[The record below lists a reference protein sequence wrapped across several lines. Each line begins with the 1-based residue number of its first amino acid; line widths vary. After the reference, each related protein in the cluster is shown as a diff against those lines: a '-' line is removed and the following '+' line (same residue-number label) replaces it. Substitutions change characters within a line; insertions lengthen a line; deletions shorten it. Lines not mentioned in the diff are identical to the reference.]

1 MAKQKGAKLSLVT
14 TSGINPG
21 DYPLYNLVG
30 LSAGKI
36 QCLVDALT
44 ERNTLLAKEIL
55 AVIPTVKLFL

>member
-1 MAKQKGAKLSLVT
+1 MAKHKGSKLSLIT
-14 TSGINPG
+14 TAGINPG

-44 ERNTLLAKEIL
+44 KHDTVLAKEIL
-55 AVIPTVKLFL
+55 AAIPTFKLF